1 MSAAEKI
8 ETEEKK
14 VETKKTETKSMTWR
28 MPVWVA
34 AEFSGDWS
42 GFRDILD
49 NWAQEA
55 EELDIPENPDET
67 TSVCLRVSLKT
78 LAMLE
83 KEAKR
88 LTKKTKRKWTAG
100 KVARKIYEDK
110 YEKAE

>member
-8 ETEEKK
+8 ETEEKA
-14 VETKKTETKSMTWR
+14 ETKSMTWR

-34 AEFSGDWS
+34 EEFAGDWS

-49 NWAQEA
+49 KWA
-55 EELDIPENPDET
+55 EEGVELEVPDVPDET
-67 TSVCLRVSLKT
+67 TSVCLRVSLPT
-78 LAMLE
+78 LAKLE

-88 LTKKTKRKWTAG
+88 LSKTTKRKWTAG

-110 YEKAE
+110 FEAAE

>member
-8 ETEEKK
+8 EE
-14 VETKKTETKSMTWR
+14 KTETKSVTWR

-34 AEFSGDWS
+34 DEFSGDWS

-49 NWAQEA
+49 NWADEA
-55 EELDIPENPDET
+55 EEVEVPDVPDET
-67 TSVCLRVSLKT
+67 TSVCIRVSLPT
-78 LAMLE
+78 LAKLE

-88 LTKKTKRKWTAG
+88 LSKQTKRKWTAG

-110 YEKAE
+110 FEKAG